1 MRITY
6 HRLKKRFFYNRLKI
20 YKQMSKILAIEDML
34 KKNSELLNTILTC
47 KIDDD
52 GEEEFDLETIF
63 KRCSVITKTLKE
75 HKQILLEELLELD
88 QRAYLC
94 LTHHYK
100 DFTKDFVIWY
110 DDESD
115 VYYPVPTFLTD
126 EKKGVNYTDIN
137 AVTLSIDYYRKNMR
151 EMIRIVK

>member
-1 MRITY
+1 MHIRY
-6 HRLKKRFFYNRLKI
+6 RRLKRRFFYNRHKI
-20 YKQMSKILAIEDML
+20 YKQISKILAIEDML
-34 KKNSELLNTILTC
+34 KKNSELLNTILTRE
-47 KIDDD
+47 IVD
-52 GEEEFDLETIF
+52 GDEEFDLDTIF

-100 DFTKDFVIWY
+100 ELTKDFVIWY
-110 DDESD
+110 DDETD
-115 VYYPVPTFLTD
+115 VYYPVPTFLTN
-126 EKKGVNYTDIN
+126 EKKGVNYADIN
-137 AVTLSIDYYRKNMR
+137 AITLSIDYYRKNMR